1 MKLYGPTN
9 IFLSSDHMSF
19 RDQSCVFINV
29 VLRGWIWSQ
38 INIAKKEDWW
48 GKVGEGRSLALL
60 YYLPY
65 AILGG
70 PAVPAALRL
79 PNFLETL
86 SRRFRLFEVLR
97 KWWCFFWKDCNQK
110 IRVEHAFG
118 RREESRK
125 FQELE
130 GFEAKCSL
138 CAFYL
143 KQWACFPFR
152 ICKEGSRVKRKIW
165 SFVSLG
171 PDWKK
176 TGQLRISMI
185 SSFSSSSGCWS
196 VHLFQHFPSL
206 LWLWA
211 ISFHQINFNIFV
223 HIFFKLSSISLHLT
237 EMKIEVSLLLRG
249 R

>member
-1 MKLYGPTN
+1 
-9 IFLSSDHMSF
+9 MSF

-97 KWWCFFWKDCNQK
+97 KWWCFFLKRLQSEDTSRTCIWTS
-110 IRVEHAFG
+110 G
-118 RREESRK
+118 RISQIPRIGRFRGQMQLVCILFETMSRFSFPDMQRGQPGEK
-125 FQELE
+125 ENLVF
-130 GFEAKCSL
+130 CIT
-138 CAFYL
+138 
-143 KQWACFPFR
+143 WA
-152 ICKEGSRVKRKIW
+152 W
-165 SFVSLG
+165 L
-171 PDWKK
+171 KK

>member
-1 MKLYGPTN
+1 MNLITNKHCKERRLVGKSGGGEIISFIVLPPLRHTRRTGRPSRIEITQFFWKLFPVDFG
-9 IFLSSDHMSF
+9 FLKF
-19 RDQSCVFINV
+19 
-29 VLRGWIWSQ
+29 
-38 INIAKKEDWW
+38 
-48 GKVGEGRSLALL
+48 
-60 YYLPY
+60 
-65 AILGG
+65 LGNG
-70 PAVPAALRL
+70 DV
-79 PNFLETL
+79 
-86 SRRFRLFEVLR
+86 
-97 KWWCFFWKDCNQK
+97 FFWKDCNQK

-237 EMKIEVSLLLRG
+237 EMKIEVSLLPRG

>member
-1 MKLYGPTN
+1 M
-9 IFLSSDHMSF
+9 
-19 RDQSCVFINV
+19 
-29 VLRGWIWSQ
+29 
-38 INIAKKEDWW
+38 
-48 GKVGEGRSLALL
+48 
-60 YYLPY
+60 
-65 AILGG
+65 
-70 PAVPAALRL
+70 
-79 PNFLETL
+79 
-86 SRRFRLFEVLR
+86 
-97 KWWCFFWKDCNQK
+97 FFCWKDCNQK

-152 ICKEGSRVKRKIW
+152 ICKIAKRAAGWKGK
-165 SFVSLG
+165 SGLLYHLG
-171 PDWKK
+171 LTEKK
-176 TGQLRISMI
+176 TGQSRISMI

-237 EMKIEVSLLLRG
+237 EMKIEVSLLPRG